1 MAEIKLE
8 RKGTPIWPWILG
20 LLLLAALLWY
30 FLGRDNDGAV
40 TTAGDTTAAMTDT
53 TGAMAGG
60 AMAGGAAGA
69 GAAAGAAGAA
79 GTEDFATFVGRNDSS
94 GETEENHQ
102 YTAGGIRSL
111 AASLERMG
119 GSSGQ
124 AVQTMRTLADSLQI
138 TGGNDDR
145 HADMA
150 KRAFQAAVGAMGTGA
165 GVDAARTAAGAI
177 DVSQPLLSQTAR
189 VRTFFER
196 ARDAMGTATTG
207 TR

>member
-20 LLLLAALLWY
+20 LLLLAGLLWY
-30 FLGRDNDGAV
+30 FLTRDNDGA
-40 TTAGDTTAAMTDT
+40 TATAGDTTAAVTDT
-53 TGAMAGG
+53 TGAVAGPAVAGG
-60 AMAGGAAGA
+60 ATAN
-69 GAAAGAAGAA
+69 AA
-79 GTEDFATFVGRNDSS
+79 GTGADVEDFATFVGRNDTSA
-94 GETEENHQ
+94 ETEENHQ
-102 YTAGGIRSL
+102 YTASGIRSL
-111 AASLERMG
+111 AASIERMG
-119 GSSGQ
+119 GGASGQ
-124 AVQTMRTLADSLQI
+124 AAQTMRTLADSLQI

-165 GVDAARTAAGAI
+165 NVGAARTAAGAI

-196 ARDAMGTATTG
+196 ARDAMGTSTTG